1 MKIAKEIQ
9 QQQNVGKKLEYQKK
23 EYISLEVDLL
33 YLDAQDI
40 VTASND
46 ENDIFGDD
54 IFDD

>member
-1 MKIAKEIQ
+1 M
-9 QQQNVGKKLEYQKK
+9 KK